1 MTKIIV
7 LGVGPGDPDLLTLKA
22 RDALQEADV
31 VAGFETVLGPVRRWI
46 KGEIRSMRYRN
57 QEEELDYVASQAREG
72 KKCVVCA
79 WGDVNFSAREL
90 VDRVRRRADEVELIP
105 CVSSIQVAC
114 MRLGI
119 VIEESI
125 FITLHARAGYEAS
138 FEEAV
143 GAIKLGRRNVVML
156 PRPFDIMPADIAK
169 SLISDGIPESTE
181 VSVLERLTLPDE
193 RIRQFTLSSLEA
205 EVEDFS
211 DLSILVFP
219 NGR

>member
-1 MTKIIV
+1 MATITV

-22 RDALQEADV
+22 RDALQNADV

-57 QEEELDYVASQAREG
+57 QEEELDYVAEKAREG

-90 VDRVRRRADEVELIP
+90 VDRVRQRADNVELIP

-114 MRLGI
+114 MRLGLAM
-119 VIEESI
+119 EESI
-125 FITLHARAGYEAS
+125 FITLHARGGYEES

-143 GAIKLGRRNVVML
+143 GAVRLGRRNVVML

-169 SLISDGIPESTE
+169 SLIAEGIPQSTR
-181 VSVLERLTLPDE
+181 VHVLEMLTLPGE
-193 RIRQFTLSSLEA
+193 RIREYTLSSLEA
-205 EVEDFS
+205 EVEEFS
-211 DLSILVFP
+211 DLSILVIP
-219 NGR
+219 NKE